1 MLAKRIIACLDV
13 KDGVVVKG
21 KRFENLIYGGD
32 PIELAE
38 KYCQECVD
46 ELVFLDISASLE
58 SRRTMIEVAKK
69 VAEKIDVPFTIGGG
83 VRDVETASELIYAGA
98 DKVSI
103 NTAAVEN
110 PRLIEKIASKFGSQA
125 VVVAVDAKRTE
136 LGFEVFVLSGK
147 KRTMMKLQDW
157 LSLVQDFG
165 AGEVLLTSI
174 DKDGTKE
181 GFDTEM
187 ISQARKVL
195 KIPIIASGGAGR
207 KEHFLQAFKA
217 GADAALAASIFHF
230 SEMNVIQLK
239 KYLQSEGVP
248 VRLEEGESTC

>member
-32 PIELAE
+32 PVKLAE

-58 SRRTMIEVAKK
+58 SRRTMIEVAKR

-83 VRDVETASELIYAGA
+83 VRDIETASELIYAGA

-103 NTAAVEN
+103 NTSAVEN
-110 PRLIEKIASKFGSQA
+110 PKLIEKIASKFGSQA

-136 LGFEVFVLSGK
+136 IGFEVFVLSGK
-147 KRTMMKLQDW
+147 KRTMMRLQDW

-174 DKDGTKE
+174 DKDGTKG
-181 GFDTEM
+181 GFDIEM

-207 KEHFLQAFKA
+207 EEHFLQAFEA

-239 KYLQSEGVP
+239 RYLLSKGVP
-248 VRLEEGESTC
+248 IRLEEGGSTC